1 MGALWSFARLFL
13 ACSLF
18 LAGLAIQFLPSG
30 SSLDRDR
37 RARERYLETVPV
49 EQRAQASL
57 DRDREEAR
65 AESYLRLFGVLL
77 GGLGLALALQ
87 ETAYLVSHP
96 RPETP

>member
-1 MGALWSFARLFL
+1 MRAAYSFLRLFL

-18 LAGLAIQFLPSG
+18 LAGLAVQFLPSG

-37 RARERYLETVPV
+37 RARERYLEAVPA
-49 EQRAQASL
+49 ERREQASQ
-57 DRDREEAR
+57 DRDREDSR

-87 ETAYLVSHP
+87 ETAYQVGRAAKTES
-96 RPETP
+96 